1 MNYGLKKCPA
11 VSSDLAILSKL
22 NTRSGWGNIYRKP
35 RLPVTLPSTSL
46 ISNKKR
52 YNTWFPSKS
61 IDFKY
66 IKKTIWRSD
75 FLGWISPFPPG
86 VVYGRQQLL
95 GQALRQL
102 GRRFQRA
109 PGERCGERCCRC
121 CVWGCVVRLGEL
133 PKLQGFILGDFQADL
148 GLYSY
153 VVFIYIYIFSYMY
166 IYTIHIYIY
175 MLLYSL
181 YIYYI

>member
-66 IKKTIWRSD
+66 IKKNDLKIWFSRLDLPISTRSCLWTTAT
-75 FLGWISPFPPG
+75 LGSSTAAVGPSLSTSSRRAVRRTVLP
-86 VVYGRQQLL
+86 VLRL
-95 GQALRQL
+95 GMRGETRGASE
-102 GRRFQRA
+102 A
-109 PGERCGERCCRC
+109 PGFHPWRFSG
-121 CVWGCVVRLGEL
+121 WLG
-133 PKLQGFILGDFQADL
+133 F
-148 GLYSY
+148 
-153 VVFIYIYIFSYMY
+153 V
-166 IYTIHIYIY
+166 
-175 MLLYSL
+175 
-181 YIYYI
+181 